1 MAKAKTRKPARKRA
15 PKAADGEIVAKRAQA
30 YLRMEPDLCDCERLA
45 RPAGQLALGHD
56 RDLYDYVVHHLQE
69 RMEKLKTNYYAL
81 GGFQP

>member
-1 MAKAKTRKPARKRA
+1 
-15 PKAADGEIVAKRAQA
+15 
-30 YLRMEPDLCDCERLA
+30 MEPDLCDCERLA

-56 RDLYDYVVHHLQE
+56 RDLYDYVVHHLEE